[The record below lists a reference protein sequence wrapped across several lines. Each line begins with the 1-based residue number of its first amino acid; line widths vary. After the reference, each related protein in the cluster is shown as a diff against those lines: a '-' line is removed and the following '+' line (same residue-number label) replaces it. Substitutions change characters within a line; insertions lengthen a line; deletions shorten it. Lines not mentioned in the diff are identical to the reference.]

1 MNLLDYRPA
10 IHRKFGGGKL
20 LALLLL
26 LVSGPLFAQSK
37 SVSGIVKSS
46 QGEPLVGVTVLI
58 EGTTQGT
65 STDADGAFTL
75 TATPAKGYVFLGWSG
90 AGIETHGAEATFP
103 AGGAPEITAHFVTQ
117 AVADSMEAVGVGGVD
132 SSLEEALANGDVFT
146 KEQIQEM
153 AFGAPLFEVKD
164 GEATI
169 GLTLR
174 TAEALDGDWEAL
186 KPSDV
191 VVGADGT
198 ISIKVSV
205 EGKTRFYKFVVP
217 EK

>member
-75 TATPAKGYVFLGWSG
+75 TATPDDVLLFSYVGYRS
-90 AGIETHGAEATFP
+90 
-103 AGGAPEITAHFVTQ
+103 
-117 AVADSMEAVGVGGVD
+117 
-132 SSLEEALANGDVFT
+132 
-146 KEQIQEM
+146 
-153 AFGAPLFEVKD
+153 
-164 GEATI
+164 
-169 GLTLR
+169 
-174 TAEALDGDWEAL
+174 
-186 KPSDV
+186 
-191 VVGADGT
+191 
-198 ISIKVSV
+198 
-205 EGKTRFYKFVVP
+205 
-217 EK
+217 